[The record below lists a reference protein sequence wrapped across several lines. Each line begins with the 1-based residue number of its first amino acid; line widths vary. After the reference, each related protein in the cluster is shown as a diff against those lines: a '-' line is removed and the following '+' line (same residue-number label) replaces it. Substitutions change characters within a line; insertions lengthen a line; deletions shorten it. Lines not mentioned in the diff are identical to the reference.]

1 LENIF
6 SQIRR
11 TAGRKPNAI
20 QCLRAIRLISISQF
34 LSEIKSTNYCSDSD
48 EFLVNLKKK
57 QPPNLNAPSTSSLTL
72 PTCSS
77 TYTEHNSCLA
87 NENILHYIVNSRLK
101 KSMCIKCANW
111 LHSEHNNHCDDMFR
125 YMVQSEILKVYIF
138 QVAAVLH
145 LFEYVNK
152 HLIAIQNFYF
162 PISLQRQHT
171 FL

>member
-1 LENIF
+1 
-6 SQIRR
+6 
-11 TAGRKPNAI
+11 
-20 QCLRAIRLISISQF
+20 
-34 LSEIKSTNYCSDSD
+34 
-48 EFLVNLKKK
+48 
-57 QPPNLNAPSTSSLTL
+57 LNAPSTSSLTL

-77 TYTEHNSCLA
+77 TYTEHNSSLA
-87 NENILHYIVNSRLK
+87 NENILHYIGGSIVNSLLK

-111 LHSEHNNHCDDMFR
+111 LHSEDNNHCDDMFR
-125 YMVQSEILKVYIF
+125 YIVQSEILEVYIF
-138 QVAAVLH
+138 QVAAFLH